1 MSAQSVE
8 IRADHGL
15 DAANAVESEFIPV
28 EAVNPGAGR
37 VLAGKSSLHRV
48 MNSFL
53 QCGRWVG
60 GRVPGSSP
68 VLRGIAHEMA
78 DGFGCLCGYDDDEWA
93 EFFVHT

>member
-37 VLAGKSSLHRV
+37 GSWPGKAAST
-48 MNSFL
+48 
-53 QCGRWVG
+53 G
-60 GRVPGSSP
+60 
-68 VLRGIAHEMA
+68 
-78 DGFGCLCGYDDDEWA
+78 
-93 EFFVHT
+93 